1 MSNKIL
7 ITGGTGFIGGNLINS
22 INAENHIINI
32 GRNKNLICDNILWNL
47 EDKLDGLFLNNVD
60 VIIHC
65 ASIVGNQNISKSKY
79 MDINVKST
87 LELLEFG
94 LKNNIKKFIL
104 ISTGGV
110 YGFSKKKLSEN
121 DICNA
126 KEIYSLSKY
135 FSEKL
140 CELYKDKISIVILRL
155 FFPYGEGQKGRLIS
169 NLCNDIFKKK
179 KIMLSKNGQPIIN
192 PVHIA
197 DVVNIIK
204 NIIEDD
210 LDGTYNICGN
220 EFLSIEQICRK
231 IAVIQNVDDVQFTY
245 GDNDVDNLMGNGEKI
260 CKALNYTMQKNLD
273 EGLKLFLKSLKGE
286 GEI

>member
-22 INAENHIINI
+22 INTENHIINI

-60 VIIHC
+60 IIIHC

-79 MDINVKST
+79 IDINVKST

-110 YGFSKKKLSEN
+110 YGFSKKTLFEN

-169 NLCNDIFKKK
+169 NLCNDISKKK

-204 NIIEDD
+204 NIIEND

-245 GDNDVDNLMGNGEKI
+245 GDNDVDNLMGSGEKI
-260 CKALNYTMQKNLD
+260 RKALNYNMQINLD
-273 EGLKLFLKSLKGE
+273 EGLKTFLMSSKR
-286 GEI
+286 